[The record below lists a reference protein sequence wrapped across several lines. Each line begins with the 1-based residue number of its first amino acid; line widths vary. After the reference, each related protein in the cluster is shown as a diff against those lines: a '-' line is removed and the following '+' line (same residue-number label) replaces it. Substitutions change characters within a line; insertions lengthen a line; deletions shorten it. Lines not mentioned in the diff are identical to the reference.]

1 MAPADTDLILR
12 AQQGD
17 FSAFEE
23 LVYRYDKQVLTLAA
37 RFVRSADDAN
47 DIYQEVFL
55 RVYQGLRRFK
65 LQSEFTT
72 WLYRIT
78 TNVCLTHR
86 SRRRKRSHES
96 LDEEVGDTD
105 GEAHG
110 ARNHA
115 SSEPLPDQKLIDQET
130 EDEVRMAL
138 EHLSP
143 QQRMVFTLKH
153 YQGLK
158 IREISEILECSEGT
172 VKKHLFTATQRM
184 RQLLAH
190 LIEEGAKR

>member
-1 MAPADTDLILR
+1 MASADTELILR

-37 RFVRSADDAN
+37 RFVRSSDDAK

-55 RVYQGLRRFK
+55 RVYQGLKRFK
-65 LQSEFTT
+65 LQSEFAT

-86 SRRRKRSHES
+86 SQGRKRSHES
-96 LDEEVGDTD
+96 LEEGFEDQD
-105 GEAHG
+105 GEPHG
-110 ARNHA
+110 SKDHA
-115 SSEPLPDQKLIDQET
+115 SSEPLPDQKVIDRET
-130 EDEVRMAL
+130 EDELSMAM
-138 EHLSP
+138 ERLSP

-158 IREISEILECSEGT
+158 LREISEILECSEGT
-172 VKKHLFTATQRM
+172 VKKHLFTATQRL

-190 LIEEGAKR
+190 LIEA